1 MTETR
6 RDSSLAQSPVARQQ
20 SSPPR
25 SQGRRYGFACANC
38 RRRKAKCDG
47 SFPVC
52 KKCVT
57 AHETCS
63 YDKRPSVAF
72 AVALQRQLK
81 AYEDRFQQLRTASE
95 SDISSLLSNPVV
107 VEKPKGGRARA
118 PSPANADA
126 SRHLAELEAND
137 FQEETSIGIDGQVYF
152 YGRTSLYHID
162 PQKKPRDEAQDDSNL
177 AYGSDIR
184 PEEQNEMA
192 AFLAE
197 ISPIMLHELLATYW
211 CWPHH
216 LHCVLV
222 KKVFLRDLHTLGPY
236 VSPFLLSAVL
246 SQAARYSPRPDAKDV
261 GERFAKRALGLLVKD
276 IDRGS
281 SIATLQGLLIF
292 SSRECACGRT
302 SQGWLYS
309 GMAFR
314 MARDLGLHVDPKKL
328 GPLSSQFSGEDL
340 ALRQQMFWSCY
351 SWDKTMSLCLGRA
364 PTMLEVIE
372 LPTADTLLDGR
383 DADDEIWQPVL
394 VQGSLSESLIRHRAL
409 SSTRFAAYCELC
421 TIIQD
426 VLDTLYSRPHR
437 AERDDLLIYL
447 TKTLEK
453 LENWSS
459 RLPRELLVQQD
470 IRAVLCPPLHI
481 LLLNLLYHTT
491 VILLCRPYR
500 ALSAAA
506 KARCTEAA
514 RATDILF
521 TMHVRRFGFRCITW
535 LQTYTMFV
543 ACTINVRDLK
553 ECQEIGGD
561 TTLAHESGARLD
573 FGMEILRQA
582 ESTPSA
588 SRCALII
595 SQLLHGQ
602 ITKNGAPQTTEE
614 GQALSNSMGPP
625 AAATEDKTQPVPDAM
640 KGNGEDTSLSSLP
653 AQPIVQHEPHDQS
666 RHIDFG
672 HAPPL
677 LCPED
682 SEQDTAPLAYQSEA
696 SLGNGPFLGR
706 VHVALD
712 PTLCGNGVET
722 PFRWLPENVCDDGSW
737 MLMDMEFNPN
747 LTYYN
752 PQQVNNSDKGLYT
765 TGDFVK

>member
-1 MTETR
+1 M
-6 RDSSLAQSPVARQQ
+6 ASPVPTAGDAR
-20 SSPPR
+20 PNAMDP
-25 SQGRRYGFACANC
+25 FPCAKN
-38 RRRKAKCDG
+38 
-47 SFPVC
+47 
-52 KKCVT
+52 
-57 AHETCS
+57 
-63 YDKRPSVAF
+63 
-72 AVALQRQLK
+72 ALLPMK
-81 AYEDRFQQLRTASE
+81 NAAMTIL
-95 SDISSLLSNPVV
+95 
-107 VEKPKGGRARA
+107 EKPKGGRARA
-118 PSPANADA
+118 PSPANPDPTGQ
-126 SRHLAELEAND
+126 LAELEASD

-162 PQKKPRDEAQDDSNL
+162 PQKTPRDEARDDSNL
-177 AYGSDIR
+177 GYGSNTR

-197 ISPIMLHELLATYW
+197 ISPGMLHELLATYW

-222 KKVFLRDLHTLGPY
+222 KKVFLP
-236 VSPFLLSAVL
+236 
-246 SQAARYSPRPDAKDV
+246 ARYSSRPDAKDV
-261 GERFAKRALGLLVKD
+261 GERFAKRALALLVKD

-328 GPLSSQFSGEDL
+328 GPLSSQFSDEDL
-340 ALRQQMFWSCY
+340 ALRQQMFWCCY

-364 PTMLEVIE
+364 PTMLEAIE
-372 LPTADTLLDGR
+372 LPTADTFLDGR

-394 VQGSLSESLIRHRAL
+394 VQGSLSESFVRQRAL

-437 AERDDLLIYL
+437 AQRDDMLIYL
-447 TKTLEK
+447 TKTLDN

-470 IRAVLCPPLHI
+470 MRAVLCPPLHI

-500 ALSAAA
+500 ALSPAA
-506 KARCTEAA
+506 KTRCTEAA
-514 RATDILF
+514 RATDMLF

-543 ACTINVRDLK
+543 ACTINVCDLK
-553 ECQEIGGD
+553 ESQEAEKPSD
-561 TTLAHESGARLD
+561 SDATLAHESGARLD

-582 ESTPSA
+582 GSTPSA

-595 SQLLHGQ
+595 SQLLQGQ
-602 ITKNGAPQTTEE
+602 MSKDRSPQMTDQ
-614 GQALSNSMGPP
+614 GQALSSSMGFP
-625 AAATEDKTQPVPDAM
+625 AMATGDKTMPVPTAIKESD
-640 KGNGEDTSLSSLP
+640 KGISLP
-653 AQPIVQHEPHDQS
+653 SLADQPIVQHES
-666 RHIDFG
+666 RDFD
-672 HAPPL
+672 HVPPL
-677 LCPED
+677 LCSEN
-682 SEQDTAPLAYQSEA
+682 SEQETAALAYRDDS
-696 SLGNGPFLGR
+696 SLSNGPFLGR
-706 VHVALD
+706 VNVVLD
-712 PTLCGNGVET
+712 PTLCSNGVET

-737 MLMDMEFNPN
+737 MLMDMEFNSN
-747 LTYYN
+747 LAYYHSQSIN
-752 PQQVNNSDKGLYT
+752 DMEKSSYS
-765 TGDFVK
+765 TGGFGK

>member
-1 MTETR
+1 M
-6 RDSSLAQSPVARQQ
+6 L
-20 SSPPR
+20 
-25 SQGRRYGFACANC
+25 
-38 RRRKAKCDG
+38 
-47 SFPVC
+47 
-52 KKCVT
+52 
-57 AHETCS
+57 
-63 YDKRPSVAF
+63 
-72 AVALQRQLK
+72 
-81 AYEDRFQQLRTASE
+81 
-95 SDISSLLSNPVV
+95 IV

-118 PSPANADA
+118 PSPANPDSSGHHADI
-126 SRHLAELEAND
+126 EAND
-137 FQEETSIGIDGQVYF
+137 LQEETSIGIDGQVYF

-162 PQKKPRDEAQDDSNL
+162 PQKSPRDEARDDGSL
-177 AYGSDIR
+177 AYGSNTR

-197 ISPIMLHELLATYW
+197 ISPVLLHELLATYW

-222 KKVFLRDLHTLGPY
+222 KKVFLP
-236 VSPFLLSAVL
+236 
-246 SQAARYSPRPDAKDV
+246 ARYSPRPDAKDV
-261 GERFAKRALGLLVKD
+261 GERFAKRALELLVKE

-292 SSRECACGRT
+292 SARECACGRT

-328 GPLSSQFSGEDL
+328 GPLSSQFSDEDL

-351 SWDKTMSLCLGRA
+351 AWDKTMSLCLGRA
-364 PTMLEVIE
+364 PTILEAIE

-394 VQGSLSESLIRHRAL
+394 VQGSLSEGIVRHRAL

-437 AERDDLLIYL
+437 AERDDMLVYL

-459 RLPRELLVQQD
+459 RLPHELLVQQD
-470 IRAVLCPPLHI
+470 LRAVLCPPLHI

-500 ALSAAA
+500 GLSAAA
-506 KARCTEAA
+506 KARCTDAA
-514 RATDILF
+514 RATDMLF
-521 TMHVRRFGFRCITW
+521 TLHVRRFGFRCITW

-553 ECQEIGGD
+553 ESQEAGWLNDGD

-582 ESTPSA
+582 GSTPSA

-595 SQLLHGQ
+595 SQLLQGQ
-602 ITKNGAPQTTEE
+602 IPKNGAPQATEQ
-614 GQALSNSMGPP
+614 GQALSNTMGSPAMATENKRLPSP
-625 AAATEDKTQPVPDAM
+625 AAI
-640 KGNGEDTSLSSLP
+640 KGSGEEASLSSLP
-653 AQPIVQHEPHDQS
+653 AQPIVQRESRDQS
-666 RHIDFG
+666 RQIDFS

-677 LCPED
+677 LCPGN
-682 SEQDTAPLAYQSEA
+682 SEQDTATLAYQGEA
-696 SLGNGPFLGR
+696 SLSNGTFLGR
-706 VHVALD
+706 GHIALD
-712 PTLCGNGVET
+712 PKLCGSGVET

-747 LTYYN
+747 LTYHN
-752 PQQVNNSDKGLYT
+752 SQQVNDAEKGLYT
-765 TGDFVK
+765 TGGSIK

>member
-1 MTETR
+1 M
-6 RDSSLAQSPVARQQ
+6 
-20 SSPPR
+20 
-25 SQGRRYGFACANC
+25 
-38 RRRKAKCDG
+38 
-47 SFPVC
+47 
-52 KKCVT
+52 
-57 AHETCS
+57 
-63 YDKRPSVAF
+63 
-72 AVALQRQLK
+72 
-81 AYEDRFQQLRTASE
+81 
-95 SDISSLLSNPVV
+95 
-107 VEKPKGGRARA
+107 
-118 PSPANADA
+118 
-126 SRHLAELEAND
+126 
-137 FQEETSIGIDGQVYF
+137 
-152 YGRTSLYHID
+152 
-162 PQKKPRDEAQDDSNL
+162 
-177 AYGSDIR
+177 
-184 PEEQNEMA
+184 
-192 AFLAE
+192 
-197 ISPIMLHELLATYW
+197 
-211 CWPHH
+211 
-216 LHCVLV
+216 
-222 KKVFLRDLHTLGPY
+222 HTLGPY
-236 VSPFLLSAVL
+236 VSPFLLSALL

-261 GERFAKRALGLLVKD
+261 GERFAKRALELLVKD

-292 SSRECACGRT
+292 SARECACGRT

-328 GPLSSQFSGEDL
+328 GPLSSQFSDEDL

-364 PTMLEVIE
+364 PIMLEAIE
-372 LPTADTLLDGR
+372 LPTADSLLDGR

-394 VQGSLSESLIRHRAL
+394 VQGSLSESLVRHRAL

-437 AERDDLLIYL
+437 AQRDDMLMYL
-447 TKTLEK
+447 TKTLDK

-459 RLPRELLVQQD
+459 RLPRELLVQQGVN
-470 IRAVLCPPLHI
+470 AVLCPPLHI

-514 RATDILF
+514 RATDMLF

-553 ECQEIGGD
+553 ECQEVGGD
-561 TTLAHESGARLD
+561 MTLAHESGSRLD

-582 ESTPSA
+582 GSTPSA

-595 SQLLHGQ
+595 SQLLQGQ
-602 ITKNGAPQTTEE
+602 IPKNGAPQTTGG
-614 GQALSNSMGPP
+614 GQALGNSMRPP
-625 AAATEDKTQPVPDAM
+625 TTVTDKKTLPIAAAM
-640 KGNGEDTSLSSLP
+640 KGSGEETSLSSLP
-653 AQPIVQHEPHDQS
+653 EQPIVQHDSRDQS
-666 RHIDFG
+666 HCNDFG
-672 HAPPL
+672 HAPPPL
-677 LCPED
+677 LCPEN
-682 SEQDTAPLAYQSEA
+682 SEQETSALAYQGEA
-696 SLGNGPFLGR
+696 SLANGPFLGR
-706 VHVALD
+706 VNIAPD

-747 LTYYN
+747 LTY
-752 PQQVNNSDKGLYT
+752 
-765 TGDFVK
+765 